1 MNNTDTTVI
10 ICCAGMGTRLGIGT
24 TKALLHINKKPLIL
38 HQLEAL
44 SGYTDIRIVVGYQ
57 ADKLI
62 NVVNSYRQ
70 DIMFAFNNEYKNTGT
85 AASLN
90 KAMIN
95 TRKYVLIIDGDILI
109 KPTDFKKILGID
121 GEFLA
126 VSKRKST
133 EPILVDINNDKV
145 LHFTQNGNYEW
156 PGVAKIK
163 ASKIKKSIG
172 HTYEILETLLPIKS
186 VLVNSRD
193 IDTPE
198 DYENAI
204 EWVNKNFT

>member
-126 VSKRKST
+126 VSKRKSA